1 MKDDQ
6 DDPALE
12 GRPADCQAKSIGD
25 YAGCERCGLAW
36 RLDAGAAAPSC
47 APMTVKR
54 FRFALLREIGGHM
67 GSHSL
72 TREAAARGLPA
83 DPAAPLA
90 AAMELSAIHNL
101 VDRCLTNRRIVDI
114 LQGKQKEQFDNDR

>member
-1 MKDDQ
+1 MSSDD
-6 DDPALE
+6 DRDPALE

-25 YAGCERCGLAW
+25 FAGCERCGLAW
-36 RLDAGAAAPSC
+36 RLTGAAPGC

-54 FRFALLREIGGHM
+54 FRLALLREIGGHM

-72 TREAAARGLPA
+72 TRDAAARGLPA
-83 DPAAPLA
+83 DPAVPLA

-114 LQGKQKEQFDNDR
+114 LQGKQKEQFDHD